1 MAPHRYDVS
10 LMVVTNCESSA
21 GTMLRRAWGRMMY
34 RYICGAEN
42 PWERAASYWPAGTLA
57 KPPRTISA
65 TERRGEQREGEHRRG
80 QGRQLGHEEREHDPQ
95 KQRGV
100 LEQLHVGDGEAAQQ
114 RGKRI
119 RA

>member
-65 TERRGEQREGEHRRG
+65 TEAAVNSVKASTAAGRGGSWATKNVNIIH
-80 QGRQLGHEEREHDPQ
+80 
-95 KQRGV
+95 KSSGV
-100 LEQLHVGDGEAAQQ
+100 FLNSST
-114 RGKRI
+114 
-119 RA
+119 